1 MGGNIMEHLSPEK
14 LQSWDKQD
22 LIDEILFLQK
32 EYTNMSNKVSWYI
45 DSEYDLKKQNT
56 KLQNMIIKDCE
67 EIARLK
73 CELESLK

>member
-1 MGGNIMEHLSPEK
+1 MEHLSPEK
-14 LQSWDKQD
+14 LQFWNKQD

-45 DSEYDLKKQNT
+45 DSEYNLRKQNT

-73 CELESLK
+73 CELESLKQAL